1 MEQNYSVL
9 MSVYKKEKPEYL
21 KQAIESMINQTVQ
34 TNDFVLVCDGPL
46 TPQMDSL
53 IEAVCDQYP
62 ELFQIIRLE
71 KNSGLGNALNVGLKK
86 CVLVSINYQ
95 VIG

>member
-62 ELFQIIRLE
+62 KLFLLKMNGE
-71 KNSGLGNALNVGLKK
+71 KACCEYGN
-86 CVLVSINYQ
+86 Q
-95 VIG
+95 T